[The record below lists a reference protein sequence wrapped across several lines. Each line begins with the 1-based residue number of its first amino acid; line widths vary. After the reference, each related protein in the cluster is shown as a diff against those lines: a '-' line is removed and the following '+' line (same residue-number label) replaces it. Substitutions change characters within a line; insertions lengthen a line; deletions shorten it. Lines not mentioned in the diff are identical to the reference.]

1 MPEVPVS
8 LSWQALSRQARFLY
22 ALIISTLSNCR
33 PNSGEEFCSE
43 LRHEEIQWS
52 EVMSLLPCLSLHRQY
67 WPVLTGLNSA
77 IVQVKCQNSMHKI
90 RAICKSDHSCSMKI
104 KMECCI
110 SIDQFSKVHAPHLPP
125 SLGRLYCCSCSTLAV
140 AMSFKQLKTITKA
153 QSKLSVFLQCLMH
166 CKLQQRT

>member
-33 PNSGEEFCSE
+33 PNSGKEFCSE

-67 WPVLTGLNSA
+67 WSVLTGVNSA

-104 KMECCI
+104 KIERCI
-110 SIDQFSKVHAPHLPP
+110 SIDQYSAKYMLLISRPPWVDYIVVAAALLLWLCHLNN
-125 SLGRLYCCSCSTLAV
+125 
-140 AMSFKQLKTITKA
+140 
-153 QSKLSVFLQCLMH
+153 
-166 CKLQQRT
+166 